1 MSNLDKNSIINM
13 ENTASYQP
21 RSNLNVVFSTA
32 DRDSAVFIF
41 NVTKGNK
48 PLLLSSE
55 NVIGHIALKHSDG
68 SFVKDTLH
76 FTEPDINGRFEYY
89 IPNDIL
95 KREGTVT
102 MQIFI
107 SEKGNSNVTVA
118 ERIVT
123 FDIEKSIVSQISAE
137 TKLQYIVEYDELK
150 AIIANRVT
158 DIEDNMANAEDYV
171 SQLKQAREKG
181 LSDIEIAKA
190 DSEKALNDLADKR
203 LEEIS
208 DKARE
213 YSSKFDDDKQYMDEK
228 FEAFKTSVNGSGLVT
243 TGQSKDWQKVK
254 LTSDSGIRTYLTKG
268 SVKDI
273 KALSS
278 GFYETV
284 VAGTTDATEFPKVSY
299 GSFVEID
306 VMKADGG
313 RTQLKLVISGTG
325 RTFNRYIHTNASND
339 TGLLEVPQFA
349 DITTMETTSG
359 SQAKATTAENNA
371 KQYTDNKVL
380 NDKTLIYNG
389 SANGVGTDL
398 NLSETLDNFVFLFI
412 YGSASGVYFTATG
425 NPMDNNN
432 ITVSCT
438 NVIDSEGNGGGHY
451 EALLS
456 KTSRTKLKITNDVY
470 FDFGSGI
477 GSGANANKITINKI
491 IGVRKY
497 ANIN

>member
-123 FDIEKSIVSQISAE
+123 FDIEKSIVGQISAE

-213 YSSKFDDDKQYMDEK
+213 YSSKFDDDKQYMDDKHQEFKDSVLNSEVVTQGESKEWQK
-228 FEAFKTSVNGSGLVT
+228 FKLTNNDGTRKTKSNIDILTLETGFYEVWGCANTPLDDAEIYNLVVFGKNGRKFILATQNYENRSFINTIHTNGDVRGWKELVSLPRDEEIETKNSAELRANETLTDANQYTDEQFSKQHTVLFEGSVNGVGQTIIMTESMFNYNLIIVSGSTLAGDFDRPVLVNQNS
-243 TGQSKDWQKVK
+243 GDYIIINIVN
-254 LTSDSGIRTYLTKG
+254 LVDSNGDLG
-268 SVKDI
+268 SV
-273 KALSS
+273 
-278 GFYETV
+278 YE
-284 VAGTTDATEFPKVSY
+284 
-299 GSFVEID
+299 
-306 VMKADGG
+306 
-313 RTQLKLVISGTG
+313 LKLAK
-325 RTFNRYIHTNASND
+325 TN
-339 TGLLEVPQFA
+339 
-349 DITTMETTSG
+349 ETTLTI
-359 SQAKATTAENNA
+359 A
-371 KQYTDNKVL
+371 
-380 NDKTLIYNG
+380 
-389 SANGVGTDL
+389 
-398 NLSETLDNFVFLFI
+398 
-412 YGSASGVYFTATG
+412 
-425 NPMDNNN
+425 
-432 ITVSCT
+432 
-438 NVIDSEGNGGGHY
+438 
-451 EALLS
+451 
-456 KTSRTKLKITNDVY
+456 NDVF
-470 FDFGSGI
+470 FDYGTNTGI
-477 GSGANANKITINKI
+477 GPNANRFTIKRI
-491 IGVRKY
+491 EGWK
-497 ANIN
+497 